1 MSNKEKRSKWL
12 EQIYYVGMLVSIFFI
27 MGQAFYARRSII
39 QSSEWEKAKMTIEN
53 IERFKESLSDSPIED
68 VWLLGDRIWPDFS
81 DPKGKELADT
91 LLVTFNSLY
100 DNDMTKVFSEY
111 IRMIEI
117 MDAFAYPIIM
127 GYASEETSLL
137 STMRQY
143 HAYSNFIMPEAFNT
157 YRNIGFH
164 AKLLYRLWRLRFEI
178 ELINNYIASFESMT
192 DSDLYQLKEFKD
204 HLLCYEEVDISKAS
218 FQKYK
223 KQLGKKLKEIRKEIE
238 VFRKNSLK

>member
-1 MSNKEKRSKWL
+1 MSNKEKKSKWL
-12 EQIYYVGMLVSIFFI
+12 EQIYYIGMLVSIFFI
-27 MGQAFYARRSII
+27 LGQAYYARRSIM

-53 IERFKESLSDSPIED
+53 IERFKENIADSPIED
-68 VWLLGDRIWPDFS
+68 VWQLGDRIWPDFS
-81 DPKGKELADT
+81 APVRVGVADT
-91 LLVTFNSLY
+91 LLRTFNSLY
-100 DNDMTKVFSEY
+100 DNDIYKVFSEY

-157 YRNIGFH
+157 FRNIGFH
-164 AKLLYRLWRLRFEI
+164 AKLLYRLWRIRFEI
-178 ELINNYIASFESMT
+178 SIIDNYVATFESMT
-192 DSDLYQLKEFKD
+192 DSDIYRLKEYQD
-204 HLLCYEEVDISKAS
+204 HLISYDESDFSKAS
-218 FQKYK
+218 LQKYRK
-223 KQLGKKLKEIRKEIE
+223 KMDKKLIEMRKEIE